1 VTKPDTRWALL
12 ALTAAALFGGC
23 SPSAKPLVL
32 GAAGPWSEPSMA
44 LIKDGINLA
53 VEEVNAK
60 GGVDGRPIRV
70 RYVDDR
76 RSGALGAVVAE
87 SLVSDQSV
95 LAVIGHVNSPALI
108 AAAPLYDGH
117 LVAVSSAATA
127 PELSGISPW
136 VFRLVPSDSL
146 SGRAIGRFAAGL
158 RPGARAAILYEN
170 DAYGRGLSRAFR
182 NGFAGDIVASEPV
195 DEKPATFEP
204 YVTYLKQLKTDV
216 VFSVSLERTGLELLQ
231 EAKRQNLGAAFVG
244 GDAWTGIVANAPV
257 AEGAYVGIP
266 FTDADPRPN
275 VQTFVAKFRAR
286 WGTSPAQDGT
296 MAYDATNLLIQALAD
311 GAHTRAAVRAY
322 VASLTAE
329 HPYQGITGPI
339 SFSTGGD
346 PSVTPLVL
354 TRVHGGALIPA
365 ANTQ

>member
-1 VTKPDTRWALL
+1 M
-12 ALTAAALFGGC
+12 ALT
-23 SPSAKPLVL
+23 
-32 GAAGPWSEPSMA
+32 
-44 LIKDGINLA
+44 KDGIDLA

-60 GGVDGRPIRV
+60 GGVDGRPIRI
-70 RYVDDR
+70 RYVDDQ

-87 SLVSDQSV
+87 SLVNEQSV
-95 LAVIGHVNSPALI
+95 LAVIGHVNSPALL
-108 AAAPLYDGH
+108 AAAHLYDGH

-170 DAYGRGLSRAFR
+170 DAYGRGLGRAFR
-182 NGFAGDIVASEPV
+182 DGFGGTVVASEPV
-195 DEKPATFEP
+195 DENPKTFEP
-204 YVTYLKQLKTDV
+204 YVAYLKQLKTDV

-244 GDAWTGIVANAPV
+244 GDAWTSIVSNAAV
-257 AEGAYVGIP
+257 AEGVYIGVP

-275 VQTFVAKFRAR
+275 VQAFVAKFRAR
-286 WGTSPAQDGT
+286 WGVSPAQDGT
-296 MAYDATNLLIQALAD
+296 MAYDATNLLVQALAS
-311 GAHTRAAVRAY
+311 GARTRANVRAH
-322 VASLTAE
+322 VAALTAE

-346 PSVTPLVL
+346 PGVTPLMV
-354 TRVHGGALIPA
+354 TRVHGEALVPISA
-365 ANTQ
+365 R

>member
-1 VTKPDTRWALL
+1 M
-12 ALTAAALFGGC
+12 ALT
-23 SPSAKPLVL
+23 
-32 GAAGPWSEPSMA
+32 
-44 LIKDGINLA
+44 KDGINLA

-60 GGVDGRPIRV
+60 GGVGGRPIRV
-70 RYVDDR
+70 RYVDDH
-76 RSGALGAVVAE
+76 RSDALGAFVAE
-87 SLVSDQSV
+87 SLVRDQSV
-95 LAVIGHVNSPALI
+95 LAVIGHVNSPALL

-146 SGRAIGRFAAGL
+146 SGRAIGRFAASL

-182 NGFAGDIVASEPV
+182 NGFAGDIVASEPL

-204 YVTYLKQLKTDV
+204 YVAYLKALKTDV
-216 VFSVSLERTGLELLQ
+216 VFSVSLERTGLDLLQ

-244 GDAWTGIVANAPV
+244 GDAWTGIVANAKV

-275 VQTFVAKFRAR
+275 VRTFVAKFRAR
-286 WGTSPAQDGT
+286 WGVSPAQDGT
-296 MAYDATNLLIQALAD
+296 MAYDATNLLIQGLTD
-311 GAHTRAAVRAY
+311 GARTRAGVRAY
-322 VASLTAE
+322 VAGLTAE
-329 HPYQGITGPI
+329 HPYQGITGRI
-339 SFSTGGD
+339 SFSAGGD
-346 PSVTPLVL
+346 PAETPLVV
-354 TRVHGGALIPA
+354 TRAHDGVFEPVSVP
-365 ANTQ
+365 Q

>member
-1 VTKPDTRWALL
+1 MTSHRRWPI
-12 ALTAAALFGGC
+12 AALAAFLGGC
-23 SPSAKPLVL
+23 SASAKPLVL

-44 LIKDGINLA
+44 LTKDGIDLA

-60 GGVDGRPIRV
+60 GGVDGRPIRI
-70 RYVDDR
+70 RYVDDH
-76 RSGALGAVVAE
+76 RSGALGAAVAE
-87 SLVSDQSV
+87 SLVTDQSV
-95 LAVIGHVNSPALI
+95 LALIGHVNSPALL
-108 AAAPLYDGH
+108 AAAHLYDGH

-170 DAYGRGLSRAFR
+170 DAYGRGLCRAFR
-182 NGFAGDIVASEPV
+182 DGFGGAIVASEPV
-195 DEKPATFEP
+195 DENPRSFEP
-204 YVTYLKQLKTDV
+204 YVAYLKQLKTDV

-257 AEGAYVGIP
+257 AEGAYIGVP

-275 VQTFVAKFRAR
+275 VQAFVAKFRAR
-286 WGTSPAQDGT
+286 WGVSPAQDGT
-296 MAYDATNLLIQALAD
+296 MAYDATKLLAQALAS
-311 GAHTRAAVRAY
+311 GARTRARMRAY
-322 VASLTAE
+322 VAGLTAE

-339 SFSTGGD
+339 SFSAGGD
-346 PSVTPLVL
+346 PGVTPLVV
-354 TRVHGGALIPA
+354 TRVHSGSLVPTSA
-365 ANTQ
+365 TQ